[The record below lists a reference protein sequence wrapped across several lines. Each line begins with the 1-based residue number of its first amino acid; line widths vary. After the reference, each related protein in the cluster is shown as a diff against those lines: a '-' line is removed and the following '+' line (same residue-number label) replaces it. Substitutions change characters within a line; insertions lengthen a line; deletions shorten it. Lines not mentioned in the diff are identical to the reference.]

1 MQVFSIYSMIN
12 LYFYRRKGIYIFC
25 LCVEFLDLSRRSRLN
40 LNWKYFL
47 ERGKITFSQFFGWN
61 TKILFFNIIFL
72 SIARYVS
79 TMSLW
84 VIIFH
89 INFLAR
95 LQPPMSSAM
104 TEAEE
109 LTFCI
114 MEFKT
119 CLHVKLNKRFDFI
132 RKDCSSVK
140 SKIFGGNATLCILW
154 KSISLDTC
162 YELGDCGIFLSLMWA
177 TLIHSCNRSPDGD

>member
-1 MQVFSIYSMIN
+1 
-12 LYFYRRKGIYIFC
+12 
-25 LCVEFLDLSRRSRLN
+25 
-40 LNWKYFL
+40 
-47 ERGKITFSQFFGWN
+47 
-61 TKILFFNIIFL
+61 
-72 SIARYVS
+72 
-79 TMSLW
+79 MSLW

-119 CLHVKLNKRFDFI
+119 CLHMKLNKRFDFI

-140 SKIFGGNATLCILW
+140 SKFFGGNATLCILW

-162 YELGDCGIFLSLMWA
+162 YELGDCGIFFSLMWA
-177 TLIHSCNRSPDGD
+177 WYILATGHPMANKPSQILFELIRGRCEGKSIASLSVMIFFRIFKKTSSVFEEVESDRSPHLPTCPVI